1 MNTNKLARNSI
12 IGSVYQIEH
21 TVSRSI
27 VSEYRVRRGSYGGWS
42 PWFKTSSIPNT
53 LNTLGFMCAPQTEHD
68 FAFESLL
75 SRGKI
80 LLSKAAVTELV
91 NTIGE
96 NTLSQHVYSRVKKLT
111 DDTWFIPSSTITDE
125 LVYNFVLSLIR
136 RHQC

>member
-1 MNTNKLARNSI
+1 
-12 IGSVYQIEH
+12 
-21 TVSRSI
+21 
-27 VSEYRVRRGSYGGWS
+27 
-42 PWFKTSSIPNT
+42 
-53 LNTLGFMCAPQTEHD
+53 MCAPQTEHD